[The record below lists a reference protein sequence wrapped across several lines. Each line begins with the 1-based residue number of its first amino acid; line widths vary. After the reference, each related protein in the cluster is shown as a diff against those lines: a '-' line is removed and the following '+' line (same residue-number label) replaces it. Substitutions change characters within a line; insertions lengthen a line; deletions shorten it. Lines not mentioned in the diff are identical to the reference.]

1 MISDIDPQIGR
12 SALCKLPAGA
22 SHGERTQAQEVYL
35 PRSHL
40 KALDPDALL
49 VTGMRGAGKT
59 FWWSALQDG
68 EVRQLVAQSERT
80 KLSENTVVRV
90 GFGVRSAPDEYPG
103 VEALRSLRAI
113 RAPRDIWRTVLAWQL
128 TKDTEHRLADLATWE
143 KRAEFVAGNA
153 EEIDRFLQERDDEY
167 GWKGV
172 LFLLLF
178 DGLDR
183 CAEDWAGTT
192 EMVRAL
198 LQVALEVRSYRHL
211 RVKVFLRSDRATDRA
226 IATFPDASKVLTTQV
241 ELTWPSRELYGLLW
255 HHLANKGKY
264 DNVFRQYLAGKWRSV
279 VTRNHTVWPVP
290 RPLVLDEDAQRRKF
304 HGLAGTRM
312 GGRSWRAQ
320 PYSWIQDNLS
330 DAHGHVSA
338 RSFLTALREAAQH
351 TADEH
356 PDHACCLH
364 HESIIH
370 GVQRAS
376 TIRIREMQEDH
387 PWIDQAMSAL
397 RGLSVPVPFYECV
410 ERWREER
417 VVERLSKDGQ
427 LGPRHLGDGAE
438 DIRNDLETLGVFQRL
453 RDERVNIPNVYRV
466 GYGMGRRGGV
476 QPVR

>member
-1 MISDIDPQIGR
+1 MISDIDPRIGR
-12 SALCKLPAGA
+12 LALGELPDGT
-22 SHGERTQAQEVYL
+22 SHGEHTQPQEVYL

-68 EVRQLVAQSERT
+68 EVRRLVAQSERT
-80 KLSENTVVRV
+80 KLSENTVVRI
-90 GFGVRSAPDEYPG
+90 GFGVRSAPGEYPG
-103 VEALRSLRAI
+103 VEALRSLRANK
-113 RAPRDIWRTVLAWQL
+113 APRDIWRTVLAWQL
-128 TKDTEHRLADLATWE
+128 AKGTEHPLAALSTWE
-143 KRAEFVAGNA
+143 KRTEFVAGNA

-167 GWKGV
+167 SWNGV
-172 LFLLLF
+172 VFLLLF

-183 CAEDWAGTT
+183 CAENWTGTT
-192 EMVRAL
+192 EMVEAL
-198 LQVALEVRSYRHL
+198 LQMALEVRSHRHL

-226 IATFPDASKVLTTQV
+226 IATFPDASKVLATQV

-255 HHLANKGKY
+255 HHLANGY
-264 DNVFRQYLAGKWRSV
+264 YGEVFRAYLGEDWHAIATSD
-279 VTRNHTVWPVP
+279 HTVWPVP
-290 RPLVLDEDAQRRKF
+290 RPLVLNEDAQRGKF

-320 PYSWIQDNLS
+320 PYSWIRDNLS

-338 RSFLTALREAAQH
+338 RSFLTALREAALH

-364 HESIIH
+364 HESIVH
-370 GVQRAS
+370 GVQQAS
-376 TIRIREMQEDH
+376 TTRIQDVQEDH

-397 RGLSVPVPFYECV
+397 RGLSVPVPFDECV
-410 ERWREER
+410 ERWRKEH
-417 VVERLSKDGQ
+417 VVERLNDGGQ

-438 DIRNDLETLGVFQRL
+438 GIRQDLETLGVFQRL
-453 RDERVNIPNVYRV
+453 RDGRVNIPNVYRV
-466 GYGMGRRGGV
+466 GYGLGRRGGV

>member
-1 MISDIDPQIGR
+1 MISYINPQIGR
-12 SALCKLPAGA
+12 PALCELPAGA
-22 SHGERTQAQEVYL
+22 SHGEHTHPQEVYL

-68 EVRQLVAQSERT
+68 EVRRLVAQSERT

-103 VEALRSLRAI
+103 VEALRSLRTNK
-113 RAPRDIWRTVLAWQL
+113 APRDIWRTVLAWQL
-128 TKDTEHRLADLATWE
+128 AKGTEHPLADLATWE

-167 GWKGV
+167 SWNGV
-172 LFLLLF
+172 VFLLLF

-192 EMVRAL
+192 EMVGAL
-198 LQVALEVRSYRHL
+198 LRVALEVRSYRHL
-211 RVKVFLRSDRATDRA
+211 RVKVFLRSDRAADRA
-226 IATFPDASKVLTTQV
+226 IATFPDASKVLTTRV
-241 ELTWPSRELYGLLW
+241 ELNWPSRELYGLLW
-255 HHLANKGKY
+255 HHLANNGKY
-264 DNVFRQYLAGKWRSV
+264 DFFFRQRLAGRWRSV
-279 VTRNHTVWPVP
+279 VTENHTVWLVP
-290 RPLVLDEDAQRRKF
+290 RPLVLNENAQRDDF
-304 HGLAGTRM
+304 HSLAGARM

-338 RSFLTALREAAQH
+338 RSFLTALREAALH
-351 TADEH
+351 TANEH

-364 HESIIH
+364 HESIVH
-370 GVQRAS
+370 GVQQAS
-376 TIRIREMQEDH
+376 KTRIREMQEDH

-397 RGLSVPVPFYECV
+397 RGLSVPVSFDECV
-410 ERWREER
+410 EHWRKER
-417 VVERLSKDGQ
+417 IVERLSEDGQ
-427 LGPRHLGDGAE
+427 LGPRRLGDGAE
-438 DIRNDLETLGVFQRL
+438 GIRHDLETIGVFQRL
-453 RDERVNIPNVYRV
+453 RDGRVHVPNVYRI
-466 GYGMGRRGGV
+466 GYGLGRHGGV
-476 QPVR
+476 MPPP